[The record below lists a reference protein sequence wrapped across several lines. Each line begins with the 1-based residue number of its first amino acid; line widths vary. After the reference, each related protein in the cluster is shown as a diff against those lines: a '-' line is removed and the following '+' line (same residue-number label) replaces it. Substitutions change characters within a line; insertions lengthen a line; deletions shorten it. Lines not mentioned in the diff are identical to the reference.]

1 MIANNPE
8 NSLIQTAQAP
18 EDGQSIE
25 GLIPPIYFYQDGS
38 CDSAKVQLASKN
50 LNNLNKS
57 IVELIGLTGTVSH
70 NYLEIQPNQLNT
82 TNAFEAV
89 DTVNQPSET
98 IITP

>member
-1 MIANNPE
+1 M
-8 NSLIQTAQAP
+8 
-18 EDGQSIE
+18 
-25 GLIPPIYFYQDGS
+25 
-38 CDSAKVQLASKN
+38 QLASKN

-82 TNAFEAV
+82 TNAFEDF